1 VPVDLHLAG
10 KHNVQNALGA
20 AAAAMAAGVRL
31 EQVARGLGRMRA
43 VSGRLQLLAG
53 RGGEWIVD
61 DSYNANPSSMQA
73 ALDVLGALE
82 GQRWFVM
89 GDMGELGEHAEKA
102 HREIGRYA
110 QRCRIDR
117 LFAIGTWSQLAVDS
131 FGAGASW
138 HADLEALCAAVS
150 TALVAATERASVR
163 VLVKGSRM
171 NRLERV
177 VDELAS
183 SSASSSVREGLH

>member
-1 VPVDLHLAG
+1 
-10 KHNVQNALGA
+10 
-20 AAAAMAAGVRL
+20 
-31 EQVARGLGRMRA
+31 
-43 VSGRLQLLAG
+43 
-53 RGGEWIVD
+53 
-61 DSYNANPSSMQA
+61 
-73 ALDVLGALE
+73 
-82 GQRWFVM
+82 M
-89 GDMGELGEHAEKA
+89 GDMGELGEHAEEA

-117 LFAIGTWSQLAVDS
+117 LFATGTWSQLAVDS

-138 HADLEALCAAVS
+138 HADLAALCAAVS
-150 TALVAATERASVR
+150 TALAGASERASVR
-163 VLVKGSRM
+163 LLVKGSRM